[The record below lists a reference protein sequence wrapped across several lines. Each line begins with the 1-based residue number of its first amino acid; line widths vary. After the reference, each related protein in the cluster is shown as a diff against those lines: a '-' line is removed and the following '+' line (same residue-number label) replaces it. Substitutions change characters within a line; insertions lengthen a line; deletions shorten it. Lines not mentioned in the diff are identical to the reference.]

1 MLKLTKEILQ
11 TLCPQG
17 KESII
22 EGVVTYFNKYA
33 SDYGINS
40 SLRMAHFFAQ
50 AAHEADNFKTLEEY
64 ASGAAYEGRKDLGN
78 IHKGDGRR
86 YKGRGMFQLTG
97 RANYKEFGTRL
108 GIDLINN
115 PELAATA
122 EISVRTALEYWKKKT
137 LNTYADKNDI
147 TTITKRIN
155 GGLNGFADRKYKY
168 KKIKELIDNVRI
180 QQRLVDLGYTHLEV
194 DGRIGKKTT
203 EAIEDF
209 QKKNGLK
216 PDGVVGFK
224 TLSALFKN

>member
-1 MLKLTKEILQ
+1 MKLTKEILK

-17 KESII
+17 KDTII
-22 EGVVTYFNKYA
+22 DGVVTYFNKYA
-33 SDYGINS
+33 EDYGVTS
-40 SLRMAHFFAQ
+40 PLRMAHFFAQ

-97 RANYKEFGTRL
+97 RANYKEYGDKL

-122 EISVRTALEYWKKKT
+122 EVSVRTALEYWKKKN

-147 TTITKRIN
+147 MTITKRIN
-155 GGLNGFADRKYKY
+155 GGRNGLADRQYKL
-168 KKIKELIDNVRI
+168 KKAKELINNVRI
-180 QQRLVDLGYTHLEV
+180 QQRLVELGYTHLEV
-194 DGRIGKKTT
+194 DGRIGKKTI

-209 QKKNGLK
+209 QTKNGLK
-216 PDGVVGFK
+216 PDGVIGFR
-224 TLSALFKN
+224 TLSALFKS

>member
-1 MLKLTKEILQ
+1 MKLTKEILK

-17 KESII
+17 KDSIV
-22 EGVVTYFNKYA
+22 EGVVTYFNQYA
-33 SDYGINS
+33 ADYGLNS
-40 SLRMAHFFAQ
+40 PLRISHFFAQ

-78 IHKGDGRR
+78 THKGDGRR

-97 RANYKEFGTRL
+97 RANYEEYGDEL
-108 GIDLINN
+108 GVDLINN

-122 EISVRTALEYWKKKT
+122 EISVRTALAYWKKKN

-168 KKIKELIDNVRI
+168 KKIRELIDNIKI

-194 DGRIGKKTT
+194 DGRFGKKTIA
-203 EAIEDF
+203 AIEDF
-209 QKKNGLK
+209 QSKHGLK
-216 PDGVVGFK
+216 PDGVIGLK
-224 TLSALFKN
+224 TLAALFPKK